1 MKKKFFI
8 TTAIDYVNNLPHI
21 GTAYEKIG
29 ADVVARFKR
38 LDGFQ
43 VHFLMGNDE
52 HSANVKKEAEAQKM
66 DPGRYCDQMAK
77 EFQAIWKKLNISYD
91 DFIRTSEPRHFQAVR
106 ELFQKI
112 YDRGDIYQDCYRGWY
127 CESCEAFYKDK
138 DLAEGQCPVHHQ
150 EPKWIEEEN
159 YFFAL
164 SRYQERLLG
173 LIEDNPR
180 FISPEIRRNEILNLI
195 KGGLEDVSISR
206 SSFDWG
212 IPLPV
217 KDGQVAYVW
226 FDALINYISA
236 VGYGQDEE
244 IFRQHW
250 PADLHVIGK
259 DITRFH
265 CVIWPAMLMA
275 AGLEVPRMVFG
286 HGFVYLKGE
295 KMSKTLGNVVE
306 PLQVVDRFG
315 ADPLRYYLLRE
326 GSFGR
331 DGKFVWEN
339 FIDRYNNDLANDL
352 GNLLNRTL
360 NMIRSYQA
368 GTFLAPG
375 KEGEPEGKLRS
386 TALSAREE
394 IRKCLDESEGD
405 INFHE
410 ALVRIWEVI
419 REANRYLDRRAP
431 WKLKKEGKEKEVS
444 TVLYFTAELLRIV
457 SLLLSPFMP
466 GTGREIWRQLGL
478 EEAMPFTGQDFTSV
492 KDWGGLPVGTKICPG
507 SPLFPRIKQEEE
519 VSSLED
525 SKTEKKSEQLIGFEE
540 FQRLD
545 LMVGEVIEAE
555 RVKGSNKLIKL
566 KINIGEERT
575 VVAGIGKVYRPEDLV
590 GKKVVFVANLEPAK
604 LMGIESQGMILAAGE
619 ESNLVLICPEG
630 EVAVG
635 AKVS

>member
-38 LDGFQ
+38 LDGLQ

-52 HSANVKKEAEAQKM
+52 HSVNVKREAEARGM
-66 DPGRYCDQMAK
+66 EPGRYCDLMAE
-77 EFQAIWKKLNISYD
+77 EFRAIWKKLNISYD

-112 YDRGDIYQDCYRGWY
+112 YDRGDIYQDRYQGWY

-138 DLAEGQCPVHHQ
+138 DLAEGQCPVHQ
-150 EPKWIEEEN
+150 REPRWIEEEN

-164 SRYQERLLG
+164 SRYQERLLK
-173 LIEDNPR
+173 LIEDSPR

-195 KGGLEDVSISR
+195 RGGLEDVSISR

-217 KDGQVAYVW
+217 KDGQIAYVW

-244 IFRQHW
+244 CFRQHW
-250 PADLHVIGK
+250 PADIHVIGK

-275 AGLEVPRMVFG
+275 AGVEVPRMVFG

-331 DGKFVWEN
+331 DGNFVWEN

-352 GNLLNRTL
+352 GNLLNRTM
-360 NMIRSYQA
+360 NMIRSYQEGA
-368 GTFLAPG
+368 ISAPS
-375 KEGEPEGKLRS
+375 KTGEPEKKLQS
-386 TALSAREE
+386 TAVSALGDV
-394 IRKCLDESEGD
+394 RKYLDEGGGD

-410 ALVRIWEVI
+410 AISRIWEVV
-419 REANRYLDRRAP
+419 REANRYLDRKAP
-431 WKLKKEGKEKEVS
+431 WKLKKEGKEKEVA
-444 TVLYFTAELLRIV
+444 TVLYFTAESLRIV

-478 EEAMPFTGQDFTSV
+478 EETLPFAEQNFAAL
-492 KDWGGLPVGTKICPG
+492 KDWGGVPAGTKICPG
-507 SPLFPRIKQEEE
+507 SPLFPRIKKEEE

-525 SKTEKKSEQLIGFEE
+525 SKSGKKAEELIGFEE
-540 FQRLD
+540 FKRLE
-545 LMVGEVIEAE
+545 LRVGEIKEAE

-566 KINIGEERT
+566 KVDIGEERT

-590 GKKVVFVANLEPAK
+590 GKRVIVVANLEPAK

-619 ESNLVLICPEG
+619 ETNLVLIGPDG

-635 AKVS
+635 TKVS